1 MMLYK
6 KKEGRT
12 MVHSVSAGACGGRP
26 ASGRP
31 ASGRRLARLAA
42 VLPVLAAIGL
52 LGGIAAAGGGARA
65 AFAASVHLPA
75 LQAPAQVARDFEGVP
90 HIYTSTDHDAAFML
104 GYVHAQDRFFQMDSL
119 RRIFSGRVAELVGE
133 AGLASDVELRTLGL
147 ARAAQESAPHYPVS
161 TLAWLQ
167 AYADGVN
174 AWLAGN
180 PLPPEYGALLLTK
193 ASVPPWTPLDSL
205 TIAKGLSFQ
214 LSFDLSDIDRTLALS
229 AFVASG
235 KANGFDPVSA
245 FFADVNRIAPFD
257 PTVSIPDWLAKPHE
271 AGASATA
278 ALAATPAEA
287 AAAGAAAGAVPPY
300 LSPEAVELAAAY
312 RQRAIAVP
320 LLRDALRHSQ
330 SFGGS
335 NWWAVSGALSQSG
348 HPLLANDPHL
358 SLSTPSVFYEV
369 HLLSFQP
376 HPNRTLDVSGVSFPG
391 TPAVVLGCNTRICW
405 GATTNPMDVT
415 DVYLE
420 QLVIDPQT
428 ELPVATVF
436 EGKPE
441 PLVPIS
447 QTFRFNQLVPGAS
460 DSLGVA
466 PVGPLSGGITFVVP
480 RRNHGPIVAV
490 NTAHAP
496 NVTALSV
503 QFTGWRDT
511 REIDSLL
518 TWQRAANL
526 DDFKRGLQYFHFGSQ
541 NWSYADVDGNVAYF
555 TSGAQPVREDLE
567 TLHRPDGTPPTL
579 IRDGTHQFKNEWLP
593 VAHPQP
599 GQQLAYEIL
608 PFAEMPQVVNPALGF
623 VLTANNDP
631 IGITLDNSGFRHL
644 RASGGIYYFG
654 IDYSSLRAGQISRLL
669 NAATAGAPSRHK
681 LSAADLAAIQ
691 HNNQLP
697 DAFFFQPFIV
707 AALARA
713 GRAGA
718 PAPLA
723 ALAADPQVVEAV
735 GRLAAWDFSTP
746 TGILAGYDP
755 GDDPAALPFPSK
767 AEVANSVAATLYTLW
782 RSQFVGATVDA
793 TLAGVG
799 LGSFLPDDDHVLRAL
814 HELLAGFLTRQG
826 IGHSGLDFFAGARG
840 EVATA
845 ADARDLLILRSLRQ
859 ALDQVAGAD
868 FADAF
873 PDPGH
878 QKTLRWG
885 RLHRVVFGHL
895 LGGPFDIPPGGGGG
909 VLSDLAPHLPGVA
922 RAGGFETIDA
932 AGFGIRVA
940 GENSCM
946 FDSGPARRFI
956 GELVPGAIAAQEII
970 PGGESGVIGSPR
982 RANQLGRWLT
992 DRYHPLLIT
1001 SEQVR
1006 ANLAGLTQY
1015 AP

>member
-1 MMLYK
+1 M
-6 KKEGRT
+6 
-12 MVHSVSAGACGGRP
+12 
-26 ASGRP
+26 
-31 ASGRRLARLAA
+31 
-42 VLPVLAAIGL
+42 
-52 LGGIAAAGGGARA
+52 
-65 AFAASVHLPA
+65 
-75 LQAPAQVARDFEGVP
+75 
-90 HIYTSTDHDAAFML
+90 
-104 GYVHAQDRFFQMDSL
+104 
-119 RRIFSGRVAELVGE
+119 
-133 AGLASDVELRTLGL
+133 
-147 ARAAQESAPHYPVS
+147 
-161 TLAWLQ
+161 Q

-180 PLPPEYGALLLTK
+180 PLPPEYGALLLTR

-235 KANGFDPVSA
+235 KANGFDPVVA
-245 FFADVNRIAPFD
+245 FFDDVNRIAPFD
-257 PTVSIPDWLAKPHE
+257 PTVSIPDWLTSRA

-278 ALAATPAEA
+278 PATTAAVPAAAA
-287 AAAGAAAGAVPPY
+287 AAAGPASA
-300 LSPEAVELAAAY
+300 LSFLPAEAVELAAAY
-312 RQRAIAVP
+312 RRRAAAVP

-330 SFGGS
+330 SFSGS
-335 NWWAVSGALSQSG
+335 NWWVVGGALSQSG

-420 QLVIDPQT
+420 QLVLDPQT
-428 ELPVATVF
+428 GLPAATVF

-441 PLVPIS
+441 PLVAIQ

-466 PVGPLSGGITFVVP
+466 PVGPLAGGVTLVVP

-503 QFTGWRDT
+503 QYTGWRDT

-526 DDFKRGLQYFHFGSQ
+526 DDFKRGLQWFHFGSQ

-555 TSGAQPVREDLE
+555 TSGAQPLREDLE

-599 GQQLAYEIL
+599 GQQLAYEVL
-608 PFAEMPQVVNPALGF
+608 PSAEMPQVVNPAAGY

-631 IGITLDNSGFRHL
+631 IGTTLDNNGLGHH

-669 NAATAGAPSRHK
+669 TAAIAASPRGGR
-681 LSAADLAAIQ
+681 LGVADLAAIQ
-691 HNNQLP
+691 HNNQLL
-697 DAFFFQPFIV
+697 DAAFFQPFIV
-707 AALARA
+707 AAFARA
-713 GRAGA
+713 GRSGA

-782 RSQFVGATVDA
+782 RSQFVGAIVDA
-793 TLAGVG
+793 TLAGAG
-799 LGSFLPDDDHVLRAL
+799 LGSFLPDDDHALRAL
-814 HELLAGFLTRQG
+814 HELLAGYLVRQG
-826 IGHSGLDFFAGARG
+826 IGHSGLDFFAGTRA

-845 ADARDLLILRSLRQ
+845 ADARDLAILRSLRQ
-859 ALDQVAGAD
+859 ALDQLAGSG

-885 RLHRVVFGHL
+885 RLHRIVFGHL
-895 LGGPFDIPPGGGGG
+895 LGGPFDIPGGG
-909 VLSDLAPHLPGVA
+909 VLADLAPGLPGVA
-922 RAGGFETIDA
+922 KAGGFETIDA
-932 AGFGIRVA
+932 ASFGIRVA

-946 FDSGPARRFI
+946 FGSGPARRFL
-956 GELVPGAIAAQEII
+956 GELDPGAIAAQEII

-1006 ANLAGLTQY
+1006 ANSAQLTQY

>member
-1 MMLYK
+1 
-6 KKEGRT
+6 
-12 MVHSVSAGACGGRP
+12 
-26 ASGRP
+26 
-31 ASGRRLARLAA
+31 
-42 VLPVLAAIGL
+42 
-52 LGGIAAAGGGARA
+52 
-65 AFAASVHLPA
+65 
-75 LQAPAQVARDFEGVP
+75 
-90 HIYTSTDHDAAFML
+90 
-104 GYVHAQDRFFQMDSL
+104 
-119 RRIFSGRVAELVGE
+119 
-133 AGLASDVELRTLGL
+133 
-147 ARAAQESAPHYPVS
+147 
-161 TLAWLQ
+161 
-167 AYADGVN
+167 
-174 AWLAGN
+174 
-180 PLPPEYGALLLTK
+180 
-193 ASVPPWTPLDSL
+193 
-205 TIAKGLSFQ
+205 
-214 LSFDLSDIDRTLALS
+214 
-229 AFVASG
+229 VASG
-235 KANGFDPVSA
+235 KANGFDPVVA
-245 FFADVNRIAPFD
+245 FFDDVNRIAPFD
-257 PTVSIPDWLAKPHE
+257 PTVSIPDWLTSRA

-278 ALAATPAEA
+278 PATAAPVPA
-287 AAAGAAAGAVPPY
+287 AAAAASGPASAPSFLPA
-300 LSPEAVELAAAY
+300 EAVELAAAY
-312 RQRAIAVP
+312 RRRAAAVP
-320 LLRDALRHSQ
+320 LLREALRHSQ
-330 SFGGS
+330 SFSGS
-335 NWWAVSGALSQSG
+335 NWWVVGGAHSQSG

-369 HLLSFQP
+369 HLLSFQS
-376 HPNRTLDVSGVSFPG
+376 HAGRTLDVSGVSFPG

-420 QLVIDPQT
+420 QLVLDPQT
-428 ELPVATVF
+428 GLPAATVF

-441 PLVPIS
+441 PLVAIQ

-466 PVGPLSGGITFVVP
+466 PVGPLAGGVTLVVP

-503 QFTGWRDT
+503 QYTGWRDT

-526 DDFKRGLQYFHFGSQ
+526 DDFKRGLQWFHFGSQ

-555 TSGAQPVREDLE
+555 TSGAQPLREDLE

-599 GQQLAYEIL
+599 GQQLAYEVL
-608 PFAEMPQVVNPALGF
+608 PFAEMPQVVNPAAGY

-631 IGITLDNSGFRHL
+631 IGTTLDNNGLGHH

-669 NAATAGAPSRHK
+669 TAAIAASPRGGR
-681 LSAADLAAIQ
+681 LGAADLAAIQ
-691 HNNQLP
+691 RNNQLL
-697 DAFFFQPFIV
+697 DAAFFQPFIV
-707 AALARA
+707 AAFARA
-713 GRAGA
+713 GRSGA

-723 ALAADPQVVEAV
+723 VLAADPQLVEAV

-799 LGSFLPDDDHVLRAL
+799 LGSFLPDDDHALRAL

-845 ADARDLLILRSLRQ
+845 ADARDLAILRSLRQ
-859 ALDQVAGAD
+859 ALDQLAGSG

-885 RLHRVVFGHL
+885 RLHRIVFGHL
-895 LGGPFDIPPGGGGG
+895 LGGPFDIPGGG
-909 VLSDLAPHLPGVA
+909 VLGDLAPGLPGVA
-922 RAGGFETIDA
+922 KAGGFETIDA
-932 AGFGIRVA
+932 ASFGIRVA

-946 FDSGPARRFI
+946 FGSGPARRFL
-956 GELVPGAIAAQEII
+956 GELDPGAISAQEII

-1006 ANLAGLTQY
+1006 ANSAQLTQY

>member
-1 MMLYK
+1 
-6 KKEGRT
+6 
-12 MVHSVSAGACGGRP
+12 MVHSASGKAQVGRP
-26 ASGRP
+26 ARP
-31 ASGRRLARLAA
+31 ARLARA
-42 VLPVLAAIGL
+42 LPAIAAIGL
-52 LGGIAAAGGGARA
+52 VGVISATGGGGGARA
-65 AFAASVHLPA
+65 AFAAAAVHLPG

-90 HIYTSTDHDAAFML
+90 HIYTSNDHDAAFML

-147 ARAAQESAPHYPVS
+147 YRAAEESYPKYPVS
-161 TLAWLQ
+161 TLVWLS

-174 AWLAGN
+174 AWLAGH
-180 PLPPEYGALLLTK
+180 PLPPEYGALRLTK
-193 ASVPPWTPLDSL
+193 ASVLPWTPLDSL

-229 AFVASG
+229 AFVAAG
-235 KANGFDPVSA
+235 KANGFDPVLA
-245 FFADVNRIAPFD
+245 YFDDVNRIAPFD
-257 PTVSIPDWLAKPHE
+257 PTVSIPGWLQAHA
-271 AGASATA
+271 AGASAS
-278 ALAATPAEA
+278 A
-287 AAAGAAAGAVPPY
+287 AAAAETAAPAAAPSF
-300 LSPEAVELAAAY
+300 LLPEAVELAAAY
-312 RQRAIAVP
+312 RRRAVAVP

-330 SFGGS
+330 SFSGS
-335 NWWAVSGALSQSG
+335 NWWVVGGAHSQSG

-369 HLLSFQP
+369 HLLSFQS
-376 HPNRTLDVSGVSFPG
+376 HPNRGIDVSGVSFPG

-428 ELPVATVF
+428 GLPVATVF

-441 PLVPIS
+441 PLLAIQ
-447 QTFRFNQLVPGAS
+447 QTFRFNELVPGAS
-460 DSLGVA
+460 DSQGVA
-466 PVGPLSGGITFVVP
+466 PVGPLSGGVTFVVP

-503 QFTGWRDT
+503 QYTGWRDT

-555 TSGAQPVREDLE
+555 TSGAQPLREDLE
-567 TLHRPDGTPPTL
+567 TLRRPDGTPPTL

-608 PFAEMPQVVNPALGF
+608 PPAEMPQVVNPAQGYM
-623 VLTANNDP
+623 LTANNDP
-631 IGITLDNSGFRHL
+631 IGTTLDNNGFGHL

-669 NAATAGAPSRHK
+669 AGAIAGAPRGK
-681 LSAADLAAIQ
+681 LGVADLAAIQ
-691 HNNQLP
+691 HDNRLP
-697 DAFFFQPFIV
+697 DAAFFRPFLV
-707 AALARA
+707 AALANA
-713 GRAGA
+713 GRTGA

-735 GRLAAWDFSTP
+735 GRLAAWDLSSP

-782 RSQFVGATVDA
+782 RSQFVGAVVDA
-793 TLAGVG
+793 TLAGAG
-799 LGSFLPDDDHVLRAL
+799 LGSFLPDDDHALRAL
-814 HELLAGFLTRQG
+814 EELLAGFPGHQG
-826 IGHSGLDFFAGARG
+826 IGHSGLDFFAGTRG
-840 EVATA
+840 AVATA
-845 ADARDLLILRSLRQ
+845 ADARDLAILLSLRQ
-859 ALDQVAGAD
+859 ALDQAAGPQ

-873 PDPGH
+873 PNPGH
-878 QKTLRWG
+878 QQTLRWG
-885 RLHRVVFGHL
+885 RLHRIVFGHL

-909 VLSDLAPHLPGVA
+909 VSSDLAPGLPGVA
-922 RAGGFETIDA
+922 RSGGFETIDA
-932 AGFGIRVA
+932 ASFGIRVA

-946 FDSGPARRFI
+946 FGSGPARRFL
-956 GELVPGAIAAQEII
+956 GELAPGAIAAQEII
-970 PGGESGVIGSPR
+970 PGGESGVIGSPL

-1006 ANLAGLTQY
+1006 GNSAQLTQY